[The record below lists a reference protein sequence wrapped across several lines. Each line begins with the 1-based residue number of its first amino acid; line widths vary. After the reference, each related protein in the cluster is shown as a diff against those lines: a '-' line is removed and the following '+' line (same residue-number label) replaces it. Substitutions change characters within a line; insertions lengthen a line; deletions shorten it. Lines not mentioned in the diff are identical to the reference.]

1 MRGSNVSDALDEVAA
16 REVNADRSGA
26 ITLTPDWLER
36 LMGGTDP
43 FEQAVALPRAAGAAA
58 GIARW
63 RAQVIQA
70 RLRGDRSTERDAC
83 WWLATRLAEAD
94 RDLGEALDYARQAL
108 ELGGEDA
115 WRVQVSTWLER
126 VGSHREAAAVLAP
139 SVHRAAAAREAA
151 KLLMRM
157 ARLQIR
163 ADEPQLAMENLLE
176 AATVWPSGAEAL
188 ELAGELAAANGTSDA
203 TTMLLEAADRHEQ
216 NGNRGRAFEA
226 RRRAFELAPS
236 SVQACEALA
245 DTLEQSERFDA
256 ADGVRLAH
264 ARASEPS
271 VARATHASRL
281 SRAIEA
287 GDSARA
293 LAAIVQGKL
302 EVATTESFARDVDEA
317 LSGAGLHDAVAA
329 RWEWGTSGSQGPQ
342 RARMFLDLAG
352 LYLGRL
358 ASPDRAVD
366 AWIEAVAADPG
377 CGEARAALRTHAR
390 SMHDQTAFVEALIR
404 AVRANPEGPAAV
416 DCLREVADLAEE
428 RLSEPS
434 LAHWA
439 LSELIKRTP
448 DDPKLEGARSL
459 LTPRVKLQDAALT
472 SARKA
477 VAEGDADARI
487 DGWRRMASILRGRP
501 DDVDLYLDVLTH
513 LVRAGQGERRWW
525 LDFERAAVR
534 CGRADLLEQVAREQ
548 LAEPIP
554 RTDVLHFRLTLI
566 THAWRRG
573 DPAAA
578 LRDALALA
586 RELPDARAAHAHVW
600 IAATATGQADQRAVS
615 LELLAPNLSA
625 SVRAALLSLAGAEWD
640 ALGNDDETERLAN
653 EARQTDGTAPQVLL
667 FLASRAARA
676 KDPTVAR
683 SLEKLAS
690 VYLPTSQHHADL
702 AFALSQGGDHD
713 LAHAWVRRWVE
724 LRPWDPTVVARLLES
739 STASTVEMQASAILR
754 ATACALPY
762 RVLEPLLCVGLEQ
775 LANRD
780 APRAALVAHELADLY
795 GPRSQP
801 MRDALLSV
809 AAKAKDLRLE
819 ARVLERWL
827 AHQDAAKEAALRLA
841 DDYRS
846 LEEPEAEALA
856 LVRAARSAVA
866 PSEVIGRLDALR
878 QDTSGDV
885 AVWVLEAEARALG
898 WLGKSKEAAQAWLLS
913 GSALW
918 ERADDP
924 IGSIEAWM
932 EAFGSEPVAFARLS
946 ESLARVAT
954 AEKTSDAFQDFALA
968 CDDPVRRAS
977 ALVVASARA
986 FALERTRE
994 ATDLGL
1000 QALRED
1006 PRRTDALV
1014 VVERASER
1022 TSDPESLD
1030 EAHELAAAG
1039 AKGRFGRRAS
1049 HLRAARTLELRGY
1062 PEMAITH
1069 AIAGFEADPIEGSAL
1084 LMMLRLARRVDAAE
1098 VVEALCRVADASSRT
1113 DQRASWWMHAARVA
1127 SERPEQARRALD
1139 LGLRAL
1145 LDAPSVETV
1154 ELIGRVL
1161 EPLVRAEP
1169 EETTI
1174 VELRIERARKAL
1186 APKLE
1191 GPVGG
1196 RIAIAATDV
1205 SARVLQAPTL
1215 AMAWARIA
1223 LACSGDIDEY
1233 DRLVALA
1240 PLLAKDVTASAGFID
1255 DVARRSEDRSG
1266 TTGPSLF
1273 AFSRALAGALGDEG
1287 RQRKVEQAEARVTE
1301 TQARQVDPFADLADD
1316 LSAESDRPGPGEAT
1330 NEAPREAVAPAAPEP
1345 SASDMPPATARGLGL
1360 ATDVTDVL
1368 TRAEE
1373 LAQHGEVA
1381 AAIALLEGFTPA
1393 QPDPHVDQLLRRL
1406 YESSESGPVPALL
1419 VRMAERTADP
1429 AAKVPL
1435 LVEAATLHEQRG
1447 EKEEARATWQLIT
1460 EVAPG
1465 HREAWLRLERD
1476 ATERGEW
1483 EMLAQIL
1490 QRRSVVAA
1498 SVTEVRELR
1507 LRRARLLDQELE
1519 LPEQA
1524 RLELDAVIADHGAD
1538 AAVLSYRAELAERA
1552 GGKLAAAPFWVRA
1565 ATIVPSRM
1573 DAVEL
1578 LCKAARAFLDAGQY
1592 AQAQEALALTGD
1604 VRNDE
1609 VLTLLLEAELATKG
1623 SPTRRG
1629 DLLDE
1634 LAAGSRAQASY
1645 RAAWLMEA
1653 AEIAM
1658 ADGNAVKALDRAG
1671 RAAVLVPS
1679 DVEVQLRAVFMTY
1692 RLEGLAVRD
1701 HVVGMLGQLRKVAPA
1716 LGPDDVDL
1724 HAFLSAECLEVL
1736 EGPDPALA
1744 YLYDRKRVAGVGP
1757 LIALGL
1763 ADRLSIMGDPQS
1775 ALPLF
1780 DITLRAVDLRGVRTR
1795 AQVAFSAARAAL
1807 RAGGSL
1813 LASPYVAIV
1822 EKEPGAGLMLERL
1835 RADMTEIVP
1844 ATDEVRRQLD
1854 QLARTS
1860 RGLERARALQQLA
1873 RLSAAR
1879 GTRGSNAEAEGYYV
1893 EAIAAAGSD
1902 TTLQDSLEAERAA
1915 FRSRLTPSQLPP
1927 PVAARVLTVPPP
1939 PKAPTFDAP
1948 PAVAAAPPPLPLSPF
1963 PSAPPP
1969 RADRLPP
1976 QRPAVAEPSLTST
1989 ISSQP
1994 PPPRPAESNARP
2006 ARTRTDPDREN
2017 QLLQALAQG
2026 NMDAGDE
2033 LASWLSDNPE
2043 RTTEVVAIRR
2053 RQIVLQP
2060 HSLRHLELLR
2070 DAALADKNQ
2079 AYATAVHHVVCV
2091 LTGQPPPEPPALR
2104 GSSED
2109 PDRLLTMVGRG
2120 VYGPAADVLG
2130 EVWRSASHLFVRE
2143 PAAYGLTGL
2152 ERVSLT
2158 SPSPVG
2164 KAYTKAVALLG
2175 LSKTP
2180 VFQRRTSGAMSLGIA
2195 ALSPMAVVVSGD
2207 VEDGPELEYR
2217 MACMLVGT
2225 TPPNAMLFG
2234 LPATALRQ
2242 LMRAL
2247 LAAFGPPNTSRE
2259 RVSESAVLAAELWRA
2274 LPGAVQRRFG
2284 QLYRESEPFTY
2295 EDAWARAL
2303 QATRRAGLLAVGDLS
2318 VALEDVLQDP
2328 GMRQAID
2335 TGAQDAYRNLCRVSV
2350 SAADLVRFA
2359 ASSEYAEV
2367 RWHEPRRTSSGSFRS
2382 VSA

>member
-16 REVNADRSGA
+16 REVKADRSGA

-36 LMGGTDP
+36 LMGRTDP

-58 GIARW
+58 GMARW

-70 RLRGDRSTERDAC
+70 RLRGDRNGERDAC
-83 WWLATRLAEAD
+83 WWLAARLAEAD
-94 RDLGEALDYARQAL
+94 RDVGVALDYAREAL
-108 ELGGEDA
+108 DLGGEDA

-139 SVHRAAAAREAA
+139 CVHRAAAAREAA

-157 ARLQIR
+157 ARLQVR
-163 ADEPQLAMENLLE
+163 AGESQLAMENLLE

-226 RRRAFELAPS
+226 RRRAFEAAPTS
-236 SVQACEALA
+236 AQACEALA
-245 DTLEQSERFDA
+245 DTLEQSERFEA

-264 ARASEPS
+264 ALASEPS
-271 VARATHASRL
+271 VARAAHASRL

-293 LAAIVQGKL
+293 LAAIVQGQL
-302 EVATTESFARDVDEA
+302 EIATTESFARDVDEA

-329 RWEWGTSGSQGPQ
+329 RWEWGTSVSQVPQ

-366 AWIEAVAADPG
+366 AWIEAVAADPA

-390 SMHDQTAFVEALIR
+390 SMHDQTALAEALIR
-404 AVRANPEGPAAV
+404 AVRANPEGPTAV
-416 DCLREVADLAEE
+416 DCLREIADLAEE

-459 LTPRVKLQDAALT
+459 LNPRVKLQDGALA

-477 VAEGDADARI
+477 VAEGDTEARI

-513 LVRAGQGERRWW
+513 LVRAGRGERRWW

-534 CGRADLLEQVAREQ
+534 CGRGDLLEQVAREQ

-578 LRDALALA
+578 LQDALALA
-586 RELPDARAAHAHVW
+586 RELPDTRAAHAHAW
-600 IAATATGQADQRAVS
+600 IAATATGQSDQRAWS
-615 LELLAPNLSA
+615 LEQLAPNLSA
-625 SVRAALLSLAGAEWD
+625 TVRAALLSLAGAQWD
-640 ALGNDDETERLAN
+640 ALGNEDETERLAN

-690 VYLPTSQHHADL
+690 VYLPTSQHHEDL
-702 AFALSQGGDHD
+702 ALALSQAGDHD

-739 STASTVEMQASAILR
+739 STASTVEMQATAILR

-775 LANRD
+775 LASRD

-809 AAKAKDLRLE
+809 AAKAEDLRLE

-827 AHQDAAKEAALRLA
+827 AHQDAAKEPALRLA
-841 DDYRS
+841 DVYRS
-846 LEEPEAEALA
+846 IEEPEAEALA
-856 LVRAARSAVA
+856 LVRAARSAIA
-866 PSEVIGRLDALR
+866 PSEVIARLDALR
-878 QDTSGDV
+878 QNTSGDV

-898 WLGKSKEAAQAWLLS
+898 SLGKSEEAVQAWLLS

-924 IGSIEAWM
+924 IGSIEAWL

-1049 HLRAARTLELRGY
+1049 HLRAARTLDRRGF

-1069 AIAGFEADPIEGSAL
+1069 AVAAFEADPVEGSAL
-1084 LMMLRLARRVDAAE
+1084 LMMLRLAKQVDAAE
-1098 VVEALCRVADASSRT
+1098 VVEALCRVADGASRT

-1127 SERPEQARRALD
+1127 SGRPQQARRALD
-1139 LGLRAL
+1139 LCLRAL

-1154 ELIGRVL
+1154 ELIGQVL

-1169 EETTI
+1169 EEATI
-1174 VELRIERARKAL
+1174 LELRLGRACKAL
-1186 APKLE
+1186 DPKLE
-1191 GPVGG
+1191 GPVGA
-1196 RIAIAATDV
+1196 RIAIAATAV
-1205 SARVLQAPTL
+1205 SARILQAPTL
-1215 AMAWARIA
+1215 AMGWARIA

-1240 PLLAKDVTASAGFID
+1240 PSLAREVTASAAFID
-1255 DVARRSEDRSG
+1255 DVTRRSDDHSG

-1273 AFSRALAGALGDEG
+1273 AFSRALAEALGDEG
-1287 RQRKVEQAEARVTE
+1287 RQRKVEQAVARVTE

-1330 NEAPREAVAPAAPEP
+1330 SEAPREAQAPPAAPEP
-1345 SASDMPPATARGLGL
+1345 SASPPTVLGLGL
-1360 ATDVTDVL
+1360 AADVTDAL
-1368 TRAEE
+1368 ARAEE
-1373 LAQHGEVA
+1373 LTQRGEVA
-1381 AAIALLEGFTPA
+1381 AAVALLEGLAPS
-1393 QPDPHVDQLLRRL
+1393 QPHTDQLLRRL
-1406 YESSESGPVPALL
+1406 YESSGSGPLPALL
-1419 VRMAERTADP
+1419 VRMAERATDP
-1429 AAKVPL
+1429 ATKVPL
-1435 LVEAATLHEQRG
+1435 LVEAAMLCEQRG
-1447 EKEEARATWQLIT
+1447 ENEEARATWQLIT

-1465 HREAWLRLERD
+1465 HREAWLRLERN

-1524 RLELDAVIADHGAD
+1524 RLELDAVISDHGAD

-1578 LCKAARAFLDAGQY
+1578 LCKAARAFLEVGQY
-1592 AQAQEALALTGD
+1592 AQAQEALSLTGD

-1609 VLTLLLEAELATKG
+1609 VLTLMLEAELASKG

-1634 LAAGSRAQASY
+1634 LSAGSRAQASY

-1658 ADGNAVKALDRAG
+1658 AEGNAAKALDRAR
-1671 RAAVLVPS
+1671 RAAMLVPS
-1679 DVEVQLRAVFMTY
+1679 DVDVQLRAVFMTY
-1692 RLEGLAVRD
+1692 RLEGLAVRE
-1701 HVVGMLGQLRKVAPA
+1701 HVIDMLEQLRRVSPA

-1736 EGPDPALA
+1736 EGPDQALA

-1763 ADRLSIMGDPQS
+1763 ADRLSIMGDPHS

-1780 DITLRAVDLRGVRTR
+1780 DITLRGDDLRGVRTR

-1807 RAGGSL
+1807 RAGGSQ
-1813 LASPYVAIV
+1813 LAGPYVALV
-1822 EKEPGAGLMLERL
+1822 EKEPGAELMLERL
-1835 RADMTEIVP
+1835 RADMTEVVP

-1860 RGLERARALQQLA
+1860 RGLERARALRQLA

-1893 EAIAAAGSD
+1893 EAIAAAASD
-1902 TTLQDSLEAERAA
+1902 PTLQDSLEAERAA
-1915 FRSRLTPSQLPP
+1915 FRSGLTPSKLPP
-1927 PVAARVLTVPPP
+1927 PVAARVPTVPPP

-1969 RADRLPP
+1969 RTDRVPP
-1976 QRPAVAEPSLTST
+1976 HRPAPAEPSLTST

-1994 PPPRPAESNARP
+1994 PPPRPAEADARP
-2006 ARTRTDPDREN
+2006 ARTVADPDREN
-2017 QLLQALAQG
+2017 KLLQALAQG

-2033 LASWLSDNPE
+2033 LASCLSDNPE
-2043 RTTEVVAIRR
+2043 RTNEVVAIRR

-2070 DAALADKNQ
+2070 DAAQADKNQ

-2091 LTGQPPPEPPALR
+2091 LTGQPAPEPPALR

-2180 VFQRRTSGAMSLGIA
+2180 VFQRRTPGAMSLGIA

-2217 MACMLVGT
+2217 MAAMLVGT

-2234 LPATALRQ
+2234 LPATAVRQ

-2247 LAAFGPPNTSRE
+2247 LAAFGRPDASRE

-2274 LPGAVQRRFG
+2274 LPGVVQRRFG

-2318 VALEDVLQDP
+2318 VALKDVLQDP

-2335 TGAQDAYRNLCRVSV
+2335 TGAQDAYRTLCRVSV

-2367 RWHEPRRTSSGSFRS
+2367 RWQEPRRTSSGSFRS

>member
-16 REVNADRSGA
+16 REAKADRSGA

-36 LMGGTDP
+36 LMGRTDP
-43 FEQAVALPRAAGAAA
+43 FEQAVALPRGAGTAAGM
-58 GIARW
+58 ARW

-70 RLRGDRSTERDAC
+70 RLRGDRNAERDAC
-83 WWLATRLAEAD
+83 WWLAARLADAD

-126 VGSHREAAAVLAP
+126 AGSHREAAAVLAP
-139 SVHRAAAAREAA
+139 CVTRAAAASEAA

-157 ARLQIR
+157 ARLQVR

-226 RRRAFELAPS
+226 RRRAFEAAPT

-245 DTLEQSERFDA
+245 DTLEQSERFEA

-264 ARASEPS
+264 ARASEPA

-293 LAAIVQGKL
+293 LAAIVQGQL
-302 EVATTESFARDVDEA
+302 EVAIAEPFARDVDEA
-317 LSGAGLHDAVAA
+317 LSGAGLHDAIAA
-329 RWEWGTSGSQGPQ
+329 RWEWGTSGSLGPQ
-342 RARMFLDLAG
+342 RARLFLDLAG

-390 SMHDQTAFVEALIR
+390 SMHDQTALTEALIR
-404 AVRANPEGPAAV
+404 AVRANPEGPTAV
-416 DCLREVADLAEE
+416 DCLREIADLAEE

-448 DDPKLEGARSL
+448 DDPKLDAARSL
-459 LTPRVKLQDAALT
+459 LTPRVKLQDSALT

-477 VAEGDADARI
+477 VAEGDMEARM

-501 DDVDLYLDVLTH
+501 DEVDLYLDVLTQ
-513 LVRAGQGERRWW
+513 LVRTGPGERRWW

-534 CGRADLLEQVAREQ
+534 CGRGDLLEKVAREQ
-548 LAEPIP
+548 LAEPVP
-554 RTDVLHFRLTLI
+554 RSDVLHFRLTLI

-586 RELPDARAAHAHVW
+586 KELPDTRAAHSHIW
-600 IAATATGQADQRAVS
+600 IAATATGQVDQRAVS

-625 SVRAALLSLAGAEWD
+625 SVRAALLSLAGAQWD
-640 ALGNDDETERLAN
+640 ALGNDDETERLAI
-653 EARQTDGTAPQVLL
+653 EARETDGTAPQVLQ

-683 SLEKLAS
+683 SLERLAS

-702 AFALSQGGDHD
+702 TFALSQAGDYD

-724 LRPWDPTVVARLLES
+724 LRPWDTAVVARLVES
-739 STASTVEMQASAILR
+739 STASTVEMQATAILR
-754 ATACALPY
+754 ATACALPC
-762 RVLEPLLCVGLEQ
+762 RVLEPLICAGLEQ

-795 GPRSQP
+795 GPRTQP
-801 MRDALLSV
+801 LRDALLSV
-809 AAKAKDLRLE
+809 ATKAKDLRLE

-827 AHQDAAKEAALRLA
+827 AHQDAAKETTLGLA
-841 DDYRS
+841 DVYRS
-846 LEEPEAEALA
+846 LDEPEAEALA
-856 LVRAARSAVA
+856 LVRAARSAIA
-866 PSEVIGRLDALR
+866 PSEVIARLDALR
-878 QDTSGDV
+878 RNTSGDV

-898 WLGKSKEAAQAWLLS
+898 WLGKSEEAAQAWLLF

-924 IGSIEAWM
+924 IGSIEAWL

-977 ALVVASARA
+977 ALVVASARS
-986 FALERTRE
+986 FALEQSRE

-1014 VVERASER
+1014 VIELASER

-1069 AIAGFEADPIEGSAL
+1069 AIAAFEADPIEGSAL
-1084 LMMLRLARRVDAAE
+1084 LMMLRLAKRVDAPE
-1098 VVEALCRVADASSRT
+1098 VVEALCRVADGSSRT

-1127 SERPEQARRALD
+1127 SGRPELARRALD

-1154 ELIGRVL
+1154 ELIGQVL

-1174 VELRIERARKAL
+1174 LELRLERARKAL

-1196 RIAIAATDV
+1196 RIAITATDV

-1233 DRLVALA
+1233 DRLNGLA
-1240 PLLAKDVTASAGFID
+1240 SLLAREVTASAAFID

-1273 AFSRALAGALGDEG
+1273 AFSRALAGALGDEE
-1287 RQRKVEQAEARVTE
+1287 RQRKVEQAVARVTE
-1301 TQARQVDPFADLADD
+1301 TQARQVDPFADLAAD
-1316 LSAESDRPGPGEAT
+1316 LSAESDRPGPGETTNDASREELAPPAT
-1330 NEAPREAVAPAAPEP
+1330 PEP
-1345 SASDMPPATARGLGL
+1345 SANDVPLATARELS
-1360 ATDVTDVL
+1360 ADVTDAL
-1368 TRAEE
+1368 ARADQ
-1373 LAQHGEVA
+1373 LAQRGEVD
-1381 AAIALLEGFTPA
+1381 AAIALLESFVPA
-1393 QPDPHVDQLLRRL
+1393 QPHVDPLLRRL
-1406 YESSESGPVPALL
+1406 YESSGHRQLPAVL
-1419 VRMAERTADP
+1419 VRMADRTVDP

-1435 LVEAATLHEQRG
+1435 LVEAATLREQLGDRQ
-1447 EKEEARATWQLIT
+1447 EARAMWQLIT

-1465 HREAWLRLERD
+1465 HREAWVRLERD

-1538 AAVLSYRAELAERA
+1538 GAVLLYRAELAERA
-1552 GGKLAAAPFWVRA
+1552 GGKLSAAPFWVRA

-1578 LCKAARAFLDAGQY
+1578 LCKAARAFLDAGQHER
-1592 AQAQEALALTGD
+1592 AHEALSLTGD

-1609 VLTLLLEAELATKG
+1609 VLTLMLETELASKG

-1634 LAAGSRAQASY
+1634 LAAGSQAQASY

-1658 ADGNAVKALDRAG
+1658 ADGNAAKALDRAK
-1671 RAAVLVPS
+1671 RAAMLVPS
-1679 DVEVQLRAVFMTY
+1679 DVNVQLRAVFTTY
-1692 RLEGLAVRD
+1692 RLEGLAVQD
-1701 HVVGMLGQLRKVAPA
+1701 HVVDMLDRLRKVAPS

-1724 HAFLSAECLEVL
+1724 HAFLSAECIEVL
-1736 EGPDPALA
+1736 EGPDQALA

-1780 DITLRAVDLRGVRTR
+1780 DITLRADNLRGVRTR

-1813 LASPYVAIV
+1813 LAGPYVALV
-1822 EKEPGAGLMLERL
+1822 EKEPGAELMLERL

-1893 EAIAAAGSD
+1893 EAIAAAAAD
-1902 TTLQDSLEAERAA
+1902 PTLQDSLEAERAA
-1915 FRSRLTPSQLPP
+1915 FRSRLTPSKLPP
-1927 PVAARVLTVPPP
+1927 PVAARVPTVPPP

-1948 PAVAAAPPPLPLSPF
+1948 PAAAAAHPPLPLSPF

-1969 RADRLPP
+1969 RTDRVPP
-1976 QRPAVAEPSLTST
+1976 QRPAPAEPSLTST

-1994 PPPRPAESNARP
+1994 PPPRPAESDARP
-2006 ARTRTDPDREN
+2006 ARTVSDPDREN
-2017 QLLQALAQG
+2017 KLLQALAQG
-2026 NMDAGDE
+2026 NTDAGDE
-2033 LASWLSDNPE
+2033 LASWLSGNPE

-2053 RQIVLQP
+2053 RQVVLQP

-2070 DAALADKNQ
+2070 DAAQADKNQ

-2091 LTGQPPPEPPALR
+2091 LTGQPPPAAPSLR
-2104 GSSED
+2104 ESSED
-2109 PDRLLTMVGRG
+2109 PNRLLTMVGRG

-2130 EVWRSASHLFVRE
+2130 EVWRSAAHLFVRE

-2175 LSKTP
+2175 LGKTP
-2180 VFQRRTSGAMSLGIA
+2180 VFQRRTPGAMSLGIA

-2207 VEDGPELEYR
+2207 VQEGPELEYR

-2234 LPATALRQ
+2234 LPATAVRQ

-2318 VALEDVLQDP
+2318 VALKDVLQDP
-2328 GMRQAID
+2328 GIPQAID

-2367 RWHEPRRTSSGSFRS
+2367 RWQEPRRTSSGSFRS